1 MNKETSP
8 SYRAI
13 EAPPLAQP
21 PFPSDLLKGQVALVT
36 GGGSGMGFGMA
47 RAFAQ
52 AGADVVIVG
61 RSIERL
67 QGAVE
72 RLEAFGNRVATVA
85 CDVRKAESVVAA
97 FDAAERLLGPI
108 TILANN
114 AGANFPA
121 LAEQMSANAWRAVI
135 RIAVDGTFL
144 CSTEFARRCIA
155 RGDRGAI
162 INNSAQYIW
171 TGFPGDVHSATAK
184 AAIVHMTK
192 AQARDWKA
200 SGIRVNCIAAGFF
213 PHPDVVG
220 GTEED
225 AVRMG
230 KMFPIGR
237 VGDIREWG
245 WLAALSVSPL
255 TAAMSGET
263 LMIDGGDRLRRSLM
277 HAEFVAPRD
286 RENVW
291 GEMPL

>member
-1 MNKETSP
+1 MSP
-8 SYRAI
+8 KSKSYTPTP
-13 EAPPLAQP
+13 APPLDCP
-21 PFPSDLLKGQVALVT
+21 PFPADMLKGQVAFVT

-52 AGADVVIVG
+52 AGADLAIVG
-61 RSIERL
+61 RSIDRL
-67 QGAVE
+67 QGAVSK
-72 RLEAFGNRVATVA
+72 LESYGGKVATVA
-85 CDVRKAESVVAA
+85 CDVRNADAVSHA
-97 FDAAERLLGPI
+97 FDEAEAALGPV

-121 LAEQMSANAWRAVI
+121 LAEQMSPNAWRAVI

-144 CSTEFARRCIA
+144 CSSEFARRCKLN
-155 RGDRGAI
+155 GNKGAI

-184 AAIVHMTK
+184 AAIAHMTK
-192 AQARDWKA
+192 AMANDWRA
-200 SGIRVNCIAAGFF
+200 DGIRVNCIAAGFF

-220 GTEED
+220 GSED
-225 AVRMG
+225 DAIRMG

-237 VGDIREWG
+237 VGEIREWG
-245 WLAALSVSPL
+245 WLATLTVSPL
-255 TAAMSGET
+255 MDAMTGET

-277 HAEFVAPRD
+277 HEEFIAPRE
-286 RENVW
+286 RANVW